1 MNNFLNFVMAK
12 TKPPTEASNTRCF
25 TGAKA
30 PKDPSLPYP
39 GSMLPPAP
47 EQDEEGKESP
57 GVVAPESND
66 VAPEHQEE
74 EEDGDNGADNDGSDE
89 DGSDEDGSE
98 EDVSEEGSSEEED
111 DSKGEK
117 VS

>member
-12 TKPPTEASNTRCF
+12 TKLPTEPSKTHPY

-66 VAPEHQEE
+66 VVPEHQEE
-74 EEDGDNGADNDGSDE
+74 EEDGGGGGCRSITLC
-89 DGSDEDGSE
+89 
-98 EDVSEEGSSEEED
+98 
-111 DSKGEK
+111 
-117 VS
+117 

>member
-12 TKPPTEASNTRCF
+12 TKPPTRCY

-117 VS
+117 VR

>member
-12 TKPPTEASNTRCF
+12 TKPPTEASNTRCY
-25 TGAKA
+25 TGAEA
-30 PKDPSLPYP
+30 PRDPSLPLP

-74 EEDGDNGADNDGSDE
+74 EEDGDNGADDDGVAE

-98 EDVSEEGSSEEED
+98 EDGSEEGSSEEED
-111 DSKGEK
+111 DSKGEQ

>member
-12 TKPPTEASNTRCF
+12 TKPPTRCY

-66 VAPEHQEE
+66 VVPEHQEE

-89 DGSDEDGSE
+89 DGSEEDG
-98 EDVSEEGSSEEED
+98 SEEGSSEEED
-111 DSKGEK
+111 DSKGEQ